1 MVAVFYRLW
10 AMSLQASLLILI
22 VLMVRFFL
30 SRYPRIYSYCLWI
43 LVGVR
48 LLCPL
53 WVESSFSLQP
63 DLSGYSVAVQEDQEE
78 GASLPEEADEMQ
90 AKTAVGEVEAWTQ
103 APLEGQELLLPTH
116 EELSKESEGQS
127 PGESESA
134 PFSLK
139 QWWEGVR
146 RSFDENWQE
155 TGVLYHLLLI
165 LYPCGV
171 VALML
176 FYLGQYIGMR
186 RRVSTAVCEKGNV
199 WLSDRIASPFV
210 MGVIFP
216 KIYLPYRL
224 EGPEK
229 KHVLRHERT
238 HIRHQDP
245 LIRVI
250 GILCICLHW
259 WNPLVWLAVH
269 RMNQD
274 MEMFCDETVL
284 SRASLEERKAYAR
297 TLLAFAEKG
306 SSFGTG
312 LAFVESH
319 TEKRVKNIMKKRK
332 RSLLIVCLVVAVSV
346 FCVVALLT
354 VPRGMS
360 EREAVKSSGGETGQ
374 DSNIGSTDDLQ
385 TENHG
390 EGSSD
395 GNGGAAS
402 NGSLANEY
410 VPEEELAYLMKVC
423 TAIPDFSRQEDMD
436 RAFWE
441 NYLFAA
447 YTSDFEREQV
457 NRYSQQYEE
466 EIPYIRVGM
475 SEADN
480 AIRRLFGKNLSE
492 YGVSPESLGMDN
504 SNLVYEDGFLYVAAS
519 DSPDYVLTLQGVTS
533 TDILTEVTLL
543 KMVEDNTPVSQVMLY
558 LLPEENEWGFRL
570 DGKEEIL
577 IPAVPDGQIL
587 AGQSFEVEM
596 NPYGRVTFAA
606 YAPDLSQS
614 PYADVTFK
622 LLRDG
627 AEIYSFP
634 LNGTGVRQDESVFDE
649 MGAVAFPDLNGDGY
663 TDVVTIAHYKHAG
676 GPIPSQARI
685 FTYNPGG
692 YFLEEQYL
700 AEAYNRSHEEKT
712 IGDIE
717 AFAALRENQDYY
729 ARTSI
734 YGRWKVSGYKLPGI
748 YALTQEEIDSYA
760 SARLEYGNAFL
771 WTNIDGETQNVDR
784 YEKSTVT
791 MDELAADFRI
801 NSENLELAVDE
812 LEYFQVETEGDSLF
826 GHFFYLVDSDHALI
840 YYEGVF
846 FEAVRE

>member
-1 MVAVFYRLW
+1 MAAAFYRLW

-43 LVGVR
+43 LVGIR

-63 DLSGYSVAVQEDQEE
+63 DLSVYSAAVQDEQEE
-78 GASLPEEADEMQ
+78 SANLPEEADEMQ
-90 AKTAVGEVEAWTQ
+90 AEPAVGEMEAWAQ
-103 APLEGQELLLPTH
+103 APLEGQELLLPAYD
-116 EELSKESEGQS
+116 ELSKEPEGQV

-139 QWWEGVR
+139 QWWKGVR
-146 RSFDENWQE
+146 ESFGEDWQE
-155 TGVLYHLLLI
+155 TGMLNHLLLI

-171 VALML
+171 AALML

-186 RRVSTAVCEKGNV
+186 RRVSTAVWEKENV

-224 EGPEK
+224 EGTEK

-284 SRASLEERKAYAR
+284 RRASLEERKAYAR

-306 SSFGTG
+306 SNFGTG

-332 RSLLIVCLVVAVSV
+332 RSLLIVCLVAAVSV

-354 VPRGMS
+354 VPRGMT
-360 EREAVKSSGGETGQ
+360 EREAGGSSGGGTGL
-374 DSNIGSTDDLQ
+374 DSNIGLTDDLR

-395 GNGGAAS
+395 GNGGAVS

-410 VPEEELAYLMKVC
+410 LPEEELAYLMKVC

-441 NYLFAA
+441 NYLYAA

-466 EIPYIRVGM
+466 EIPYIRVSM

-492 YGVSPESLGMDN
+492 YGVSPESLGVDN
-504 SNLVYEDGFLYVAAS
+504 SNLIYEDVFLYVAAS

-533 TDILTEVTLL
+533 VDILTEITLL
-543 KMVEDNTPVSQVMLY
+543 KTVEDNTPVSQVMLY

-577 IPAVPDGQIL
+577 IPTVPDGQVL

-627 AEIYSFP
+627 TEIYSFP
-634 LNGTGVRQDESVFDE
+634 IKGTGVRQDESMFDE

-663 TDVVTIAHYKHAG
+663 TDVITIAHYKHAS
-676 GPIPSQARI
+676 GPIPSQVRI

-700 AEAYNRSHEEKT
+700 EEAYNRSHEDKSIE
-712 IGDIE
+712 DVE

-734 YGRWKVSGYKLPGI
+734 YGRWRVSGYKLPGV
-748 YALTQEEIDSYA
+748 YALTQEEIDGYA
-760 SARLEYGNAFL
+760 SARLEYGNAFW
-771 WTNIDGETQNVDR
+771 WTNVDGENRNVEG

-801 NSENLELAVDE
+801 NSENLELSVDE
-812 LEYFQVETEGDSLF
+812 LEYFQVEAEGDSLF
-826 GHFFYLVDSDHALI
+826 GQFFYLVDSDHALI